1 MKKFIYI
8 ITVLCF
14 TVSLTSCG
22 SSVAIQ
28 TDSEN
33 QVLSYTL
40 KNKKELMEQ
49 KILNKKNKTIVAIP

>member
-1 MKKFIYI
+1 MKNFIYI

-14 TVSLTSCG
+14 AVSLTSCG
-22 SSVAIQ
+22 SSVAIK
-28 TDSEN
+28 TDSKD

-49 KILNKKNKTIVAIP
+49 KIMNKNGKTIVAIP

>member
-1 MKKFIYI
+1 MKNFIYI
-8 ITVLCF
+8 LTVLCF

-28 TDSEN
+28 TDSKD

-49 KILNKKNKTIVAIP
+49 KIMNKNGKTIVAIP

>member
-8 ITVLCF
+8 VTILCF
-14 TVSLTSCG
+14 VVSLTSCG

-28 TDSEN
+28 TDSED